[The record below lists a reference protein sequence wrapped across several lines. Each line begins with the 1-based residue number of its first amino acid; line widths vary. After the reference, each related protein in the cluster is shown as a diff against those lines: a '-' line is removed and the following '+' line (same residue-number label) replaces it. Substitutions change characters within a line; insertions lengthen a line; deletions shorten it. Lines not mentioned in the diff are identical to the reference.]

1 MIQDKGGARNDVN
14 DERNLRNIQIKIC
27 IVSSMTLCKTELI
40 KVLYNRDTFYIG
52 VLLLTKSLGGRGMEK
67 GKRK

>member
-14 DERNLRNIQIKIC
+14 DERNLRNILIKIC
-27 IVSSMTLCKTELI
+27 ILSSMTLCKTELI

>member
-14 DERNLRNIQIKIC
+14 DERNLRNILIKIC
-27 IVSSMTLCKTELI
+27 ILSSMTLCKTELI
-40 KVLYNRDTFYIG
+40 KVLYNRDTFYKG